1 MDKTMDKKT
10 VLKRLNI
17 IYYGVFFLLVV
28 LATTAYL
35 LVTKGIIPVLDPL
48 SQWGKAIQYIVIADV
63 LVTVPFGLWWHK
75 RRCRGIA
82 KVVETEM
89 RLTAYYRSA
98 ALRICLVSNTMLLAV
113 PAFYILGAYMSM
125 IWVAAISAIG
135 WYFTKPTEKKMY
147 FELHPEEEQY

>member
-1 MDKTMDKKT
+1 MDKKT
-10 VLKRLNI
+10 VFKRLNI
-17 IYYGVFFLLVV
+17 IYYGVFSLLIV
-28 LATTAYL
+28 LATTTYL
-35 LVTKGIIPVLDPL
+35 LVTHAILPFIDPL
-48 SQWGKAIQYIVIADV
+48 SGWGKVIQYVVIFDV
-63 LVTVPFGLWWHK
+63 LLTVPFGLWWHK

-82 KVVETEM
+82 QITETSIQ
-89 RLTAYYRSA
+89 LTAYYRSA

-113 PAFYILGAYMSM
+113 PAFYLLGAYQSM

>member
-1 MDKTMDKKT
+1 MDKKT

-17 IYYGVFFLLVV
+17 IYYGVFSLLIV
-28 LATTAYL
+28 LATVSYL
-35 LVTKGIIPVLDPL
+35 LVIKGIVPVIDPQ
-48 SQWGKAIQYIVIADV
+48 SVWGKVIQYIVIFDV
-63 LVTVPFGLWWHK
+63 LLTLPFGLWWHK

-82 KVVETEM
+82 QLVETEM
-89 RLTAYYRSA
+89 RLMAYYRSA

-113 PAFYILGAYMSM
+113 PAFYLLGAYQSM

-147 FELHPEEEQY
+147 FELNPDLEQY